1 MQKQNLYDFTW
12 KSTVFKFPGIRLSSF
27 RPSYLGGNVLGGS
40 DTPFPIVQKHFFLSN
55 STLIWTKCLH
65 LQSTPSLR
73 GGTLGLS
80 FFFQLPGMVR
90 CRTLHWIH
98 SLPHE
103 VDDFIK
109 LVMQHSRKTVSGPY
123 LLLQSRD
130 QSENVIICLLLSR
143 VIFGLS
149 YSFIPYYPL
158 RKYVCKMN
166 SM

>member
-40 DTPFPIVQKHFFLSN
+40 DTPFSIVQKHFFLSN

-80 FFFQLPGMVR
+80 FFFSASWHGKMSNFALD
-90 CRTLHWIH
+90 TLLTTRSWWFHQISQATFSKNSFW
-98 SLPHE
+98 SLPFTPVTWSKRKRHYLSA
-103 VDDFIK
+103 VIK
-109 LVMQHSRKTVSGPY
+109 SY
-123 LLLQSRD
+123 LWSQL
-130 QSENVIICLLLSR
+130 
-143 VIFGLS
+143 
-149 YSFIPYYPL
+149 
-158 RKYVCKMN
+158 
-166 SM
+166 